1 MRYVEGDAM
10 RHRGYL
16 SARERAAR
24 SQLVNLLRQRPL
36 LRAGLVTMARRCG
49 KQGCKCTRGEKH
61 VSLYLSVRLR
71 GKRKMVYVPQQL
83 EEQVRAWVKTYR
95 EVEGH
100 IDVVSE
106 ACMER
111 LLKKKDE
118 LSRQKKGKRG
128 KE

>member
-1 MRYVEGDAM
+1 
-10 RHRGYL
+10 
-16 SARERAAR
+16 
-24 SQLVNLLRQRPL
+24 
-36 LRAGLVTMARRCG
+36 
-49 KQGCKCTRGEKH
+49 
-61 VSLYLSVRLR
+61 
-71 GKRKMVYVPQQL
+71 MVYVPQQL